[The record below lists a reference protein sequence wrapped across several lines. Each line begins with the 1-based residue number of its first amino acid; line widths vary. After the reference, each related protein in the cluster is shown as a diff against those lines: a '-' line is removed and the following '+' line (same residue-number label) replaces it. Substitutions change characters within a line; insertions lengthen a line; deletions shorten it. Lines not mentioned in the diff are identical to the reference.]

1 MNVLSRPMVDM
12 VSSELLSTASG
23 RKVRKFCQT
32 VKLWVTDLCIVR
44 FGVLLRFELDHQA
57 PKPVPQTDES
67 SQVRRI
73 LDIFET

>member
-32 VKLWVTDLCIVR
+32 VKLWVTDLVR